1 MFKNK
6 KGFIIKLRQSRMFK
20 GISVYLILSL
30 LFQIAQPSVSLALTE
45 GHSQP
50 EVQKFEPIGT
60 TQMVDMFTGDFNYN
74 IPLFNLPGPNGGY
87 PVNLAYHAGSTID
100 DESSVVG
107 LGWNINVGSLVRT
120 MRGLPDEFKSIA
132 DAEDPMSASNE
143 FDYLNVQS
151 DMKQSWTMG
160 ITGSFGPEVF
170 GGEVNVDEQLFS
182 LGASVYF
189 NNYNGIGLSID
200 PSLTVGAQG
209 NSPLSFGLSIDSE
222 SGMGVNASVSLSKT
236 YSGYSQGANLGVSFD
251 GNLSLST
258 SLNVSEQKEMGS
270 NQMNQGSIGSSMSFA
285 RNNFIPSV
293 GNRVN
298 SYNVAVNVKFGPG
311 GMGLFPGSSAGLFY
325 NTQDFNDDDKKGRK
339 RLVVGYTEAT
349 AGMDN
354 HYTRDFMRSNDG
366 QITKATMYLPSSE
379 YSYDVYNSTGQ
390 GLSSYFR
397 ARRSDIGRSC
407 DPHVYNVSAGING
420 SFEVGAPGHTGFGI
434 GANFGFDSQDAWDEY
449 NTLNYDFKNPATSG
463 RKENVYYQ
471 VHGEQTILHEHEL
484 DYLKGL
490 GLINLK
496 LQDKSEDLLGPGE
509 RRLING
515 YGAYFQSERNVADR
529 VVRNTL
535 VHNLKNGEVA
545 KLGEFKVNYFT
556 DASQTL
562 TYPTTNNT
570 TALRRDVRHIHVG
583 EGTESINIGNHPAGF
598 KVLNQEGSYYVYGL
612 PAYNTKEIEC
622 SFSTNNPTTTAPG
635 ELDFIDAVDP
645 NSTVSG
651 DKKYMVPNTDKYINK
666 TTKSP
671 YAHSYMLTAVQGA
684 DYVDIDN
691 NGPSD
696 SDLGY
701 WVKFNYFTP
710 TEGAPYK
717 WRTPYHKNQYS
728 AGSLWTVEDDKA
740 SYQYGEKEL
749 WYLAQIETKSHIAVF
764 VMSPRNDMKEATGEF
779 DPGVLPGM
787 AGMQVDEI
795 RIYDKKTFKENS
807 DPSKA
812 LQIVHF
818 KYDDPLEASMCQ
830 GTPNALEGKLTL
842 QEVWFTSNGS
852 TRGELNR
859 YKFDYLKQYNGEY
872 DVEADNPNYA
882 PNSYDSWGGYKP
894 KGSSHDHN
902 THFPY
907 VNQFN
912 QNWDNTVWEPGYN
925 GDAESYQAKERTQE
939 RQNQLV
945 SSWALKKITLPS
957 GGIINVNYESDDYGY
972 VQHKTA
978 NQMFK
983 IEKLGDGESREDD
996 EVYTSDD
1003 DDIGFDGVNNDDDG
1017 AFHNISSNDDEKR
1030 RRIYFK
1036 LEYPIPTTN
1045 TIAVASNQVYQKYIL
1060 PIIQDESGQRN
1071 LFFKT
1076 KMRLVDQTF
1085 DYVSGYLPLED
1096 NLESHAVEGSTEQNY
1111 NFGVVNADRFKDDID
1126 IDGDQD
1132 LEECYTHG
1140 FVTVKSAKRKKAG
1153 KYFDQFSPLALAG
1166 WTYLQT
1172 NAPKLLHASS
1182 QFTGDVINP
1191 SISEVVGKMSSIMSI
1206 IPATASSFGNIRH
1219 YCCNKNLAKS
1229 IDLNKSVIRLAS
1241 PDKKKF
1247 GGGHRVK
1254 EITITDNW
1262 NSDVSTETSRTYGQ
1276 HYDYTIKENGETI
1289 SSGVAQYEPQAGGD
1303 ENALKYPIYYH
1314 DKQNLFTN
1322 NNLFAEAPLN
1332 ESLFPGANVGYRKVT
1347 VKSINTDKQLNL
1359 GSSGAQGRTG
1369 GVTVHEFYTAKDFP
1383 TLVETTLLS
1392 ETENTKDYFNV
1403 PIPIPLVGSIKRLYY
1418 HGTQS
1423 YKIELNDM
1431 HGKPKSVESFEI
1443 NGYTVNPSAITSTTY
1458 EYQCTPIIK
1467 NGEKVFQLDNE
1478 VAIITNNGTHRELL
1492 DGQGNIDKR
1501 LMGVEVDVFTDQRET
1516 KSFQTSASFNNNIEI
1531 TVVPFPDFWITYS
1544 NHKTMFRTYVTNKV
1558 VHKTG
1563 ILKKTKTQD
1572 LQTINETEILAYD
1585 EKSGNPLLSR
1595 IKNEFGDDFYSYNI
1609 PAYYAYDRMGHAY
1622 QNINYSFRTNFS
1634 PIQSDN
1640 ETVHFTISDEQ
1651 IDNLVRGD
1659 EFLILQNGIVLGPDH
1674 LKKAY
1679 FIGWD
1684 YTGSS
1689 NGTTPTSGI
1698 LHVAGG
1704 LSNPDADNTTLKV
1717 IRSGYRNHSSSMAA
1731 NYLTKGK
1738 LDLDATPVN
1747 ILTNED
1753 GSIIQ
1758 TKKIKGNVLSATA
1771 SLYKDDWLTA
1781 DVSEKVDLAVIDN
1794 PFLTGN
1800 SGIFRPYKSYTYVGK
1815 RKQKENTA
1823 TNEKFSKDNT
1833 TFNPELY
1840 NDGVMSDVPMFSW
1853 DLGNLEEYVSN
1864 WEWVNE
1870 VTKYSSD
1877 AYEVE
1882 NVNRLGI
1889 YSSALYG
1896 YDNSLTIGVGGN
1908 SSYFE
1913 LGVVDFETAKADFDE
1928 NSWEFGESM
1937 KQTNMNFYNGYNPY
1951 SQFMT
1956 LEHYNI
1962 KSAKYLANGNIE
1974 VIADIPFS
1982 YYTSVSARLEPNYGL
1997 TLNSSKN
2004 NALKGNRDNYFNATC
2019 EAQQQAKSTGGHVNS
2034 PCAVEEIIGTKSYT
2048 KLTLKPTFATST
2060 NPFNLL
2066 PTDARFTGKI
2076 GLLLNRP
2083 VTYDAQL
2090 ATLGHNF
2097 VSNKAHTGKKSMQVV
2112 TPVRYDQFKLKLVK
2126 NKKYVVSMWIS
2137 RDNTDVSTYITGNYN
2152 PLSIGYMSG
2161 NVFTAVSNAKYTY
2174 GKVIEGWQKVDAE
2187 FSINA
2192 DDPVMS
2198 IKLDNGSSPL
2208 YIDDVRFSPKTGGIT
2223 TYVYD
2228 PVKFWLRASLNV
2240 DNYATLFFYDEE
2252 GNLTLKKQ
2260 ETEKG
2265 IFTITESRGHVSEGN

>member
-6 KGFIIKLRQSRMFK
+6 KGFIIKLRQSRTFK
-20 GISVYLILSL
+20 GISVYLILNL

-45 GHSQP
+45 GPSQP

-87 PVNLAYHAGSTID
+87 PVNLSYHAGSTID

-132 DAEDPMSASNE
+132 DANDPMSASNE
-143 FDYLNVQS
+143 FDYLNVQN

-160 ITGSFGPEVF
+160 ITGSFAPEVI
-170 GGEVNVDEQLFS
+170 GGDLGADQDFFQ
-182 LGASVYF
+182 LGASVYY
-189 NNYNGIGLSID
+189 NNYNGVGLSID
-200 PSLTVGAQG
+200 PSI
-209 NSPLSFGLSIDSE
+209 SFGGEHGDFSVGLSIDTE
-222 SGMGVNASVSLSKT
+222 SGLGVNASVSLARK
-236 YSGYSQGANLGVSFD
+236 GAMFTQSAELGLSFD

-258 SLNVSEQKEMGS
+258 SLQASEEQYGNYRINAS
-270 NQMNQGSIGSSMSFA
+270 AGSSMSFA

-298 SYNVAVNVKFGPG
+298 NYNVAVNIKAGAAVNGFFAGT
-311 GMGLFPGSSAGLFY
+311 SAGLFY

-349 AGMDN
+349 VGMDN

-420 SFEVGAPGHTGFGI
+420 SFDVGPPGHAGFGI

-449 NTLNYDFKNPATSG
+449 NTLKYDFKNPATSG

-471 VHGEQTILHEHEL
+471 VHGEQTILHKNEL
-484 DYLKGL
+484 DYVKGL
-490 GLINLK
+490 ELINLK
-496 LQDKSEDLLGPGE
+496 LQKVYIEDVNYGYNN
-509 RRLING
+509 LINEG
-515 YGAYFQSERNVADR
+515 PLSFSSERNVADR

-562 TYPTTNNT
+562 TYPTANNT

-583 EGTESINIGNHPAGF
+583 EGTESVNIGNHPAGF

-645 NSTVSG
+645 NSTASG

-696 SDLGY
+696 KDLGY
-701 WVKFNYFTP
+701 WVKFNYYTP

-717 WRTPYHKNQYS
+717 WRTPYHRNQYS
-728 AGSLWTVEDDKA
+728 AGSLWTMEDDKA

-764 VMSPRNDMKEATGEF
+764 VMSLRNDMKEATGEF
-779 DPGVLPGM
+779 DPAVLPGM

-983 IEKLGDGESREDD
+983 IEKMGDFDLPGHQSNDIYDMGDLTNGEYYD
-996 EVYTSDD
+996 ESSTSD
-1003 DDIGFDGVNNDDDG
+1003 
-1017 AFHNISSNDDEKR
+1017 ELK

-1036 LEYPIPTTN
+1036 LEYPIPVNSTS
-1045 TIAVASNQVYQKYIL
+1045 IDAVNLKVYNKYVE
-1060 PIIQDESGQRN
+1060 PIIEDESGQRN

-1076 KMRLVDQTF
+1076 KIELTESKYE
-1085 DYVSGYLPLED
+1085 YVSGYLPLE
-1096 NLESHAVEGSTEQNY
+1096 EGY
-1111 NFGVVNADRFKDDID
+1111 KKVVNSADHYNVGVKLPTGPSNLVDV
-1126 IDGDQD
+1126 DGNGTAEQ
-1132 LEECYTHG
+1132 CYTHG
-1140 FVTVKSAKRKKAG
+1140 FVTVTATKKKNG
-1153 KYFDQFSPLALAG
+1153 SYFEQYHPLALAA
-1166 WTYLQT
+1166 WTFMQT
-1172 NAPKLLHASS
+1172 NTPKLLHESFGESVQLGVGESGSATVSDIVNGMTS
-1182 QFTGDVINP
+1182 LL
-1191 SISEVVGKMSSIMSI
+1191 SIV
-1206 IPATASSFGNIRH
+1206 PATASSFGLIRK
-1219 YCCNKNLAKS
+1219 YCQGMGYARKL
-1229 IDLNKSVIRLAS
+1229 DLNNSVIRLAS

-1276 HYDYTIKENGETI
+1276 HYDYTMKENGETI

-1303 ENALKYPIYYH
+1303 ENALKYPMYYH

-1347 VKSINTDKQLNL
+1347 VKSINTEKQLNL

-1369 GVTVHEFYTAKDFP
+1369 GVTVHEFYTAKEFP

-1443 NGYTVNPSAITSTTY
+1443 NGYTVNPTAITSTTY

-1478 VAIITNNGTHRELL
+1478 VAIIANNGTHRELL

-1516 KSFQTSASFNNNIEI
+1516 KSFQTSASFNNNVEFS
-1531 TVVPFPDFWITYS
+1531 VLPFPDFWITYS

-1622 QNINYSFRTNFS
+1622 QNINYTFETDFS
-1634 PIQSDN
+1634 PIQSDPN
-1640 ETVHFTISDEQ
+1640 TVHFSIDADE
-1651 IDNLVRGD
+1651 ILNLVRGD
-1659 EFLILQNGIVLGPDH
+1659 ELLIVQQRGMIPGPDL
-1674 LKKAY
+1674 LKKGY

-1684 YTGSS
+1684 YTGSV

-1698 LHVAGG
+1698 LHVDGG
-1704 LSNPDADNTTLKV
+1704 LSNLSAQNVTLKV

-1738 LDLDATPVN
+1738 LDLETAPLD

-1781 DVSEKVDLAVIDN
+1781 DVSEKVNLAVIDN

-1815 RKQKENTA
+1815 RKQKENT
-1823 TNEKFSKDNT
+1823 TTKFSNDNT

-1853 DLGNLEEYVSN
+1853 DLGNLEEYASTAH

-1974 VIADIPFS
+1974 VVADIPFS

-2004 NALKGNRDNYFNATC
+2004 NALKGNRDYYFNATC
-2019 EAQQQAKSTGGHVNS
+2019 EAQQQAKSTGGHVNA
-2034 PCAVEEIIGTKSYT
+2034 PCAVEEMIGTKSYT